1 MHHIMG
7 EHAGAGGWGF
17 VRGGMGT
24 ISQAIA
30 AAGREK
36 GMQIRTGTE
45 VIAIDSANG
54 RATGVTLADG
64 SRIVAPIVA
73 SNVSAKLTFLKFLKP
88 ELLPEALLRDIRT
101 YRTFSAAF
109 KVNIACERLP
119 GLSKFRSGDMRLRLS
134 DLHAYRP
141 VHRVSGAGL

>member
-1 MHHIMG
+1 MIMHHIMG

-30 AAGREK
+30 SAGREK

-45 VIAIDSANG
+45 VIAIDDNG
-54 RATGVTLADG
+54 RATGDWPMAAG
-64 SRIVAPIVA
+64 SLAPIVA

-88 ELLPEALLRDIRT
+88 EVLPESLLRDIRT
-101 YRTFSAAF
+101 FRTYSAAF

-119 GLSKFRSGDMRLRLS
+119 VYPSFDAATCGF
-134 DLHAYRP
+134 AYQTYTHIRP
-141 VHRVSGAGL
+141 HN